1 MPELAEL
8 VKLLTDGERRTV
20 TMLCFPGMHSIPRL
34 LRLRY
39 GARAAG
45 LRNRECLG
53 ANCRRLEF
61 AREQYKRGRMA
72 EWNIRPTMPSGD
84 ARVKE

>member
-20 TMLCFPGMHSIPRL
+20 TMLCFPGMRGIPRL

-45 LRNRECLG
+45 LRNRTIAG
-53 ANCRRLEF
+53 PN
-61 AREQYKRGRMA
+61 AREEYRRGYFA
-72 EWNIRPTMPSGD
+72 EW
-84 ARVKE
+84 